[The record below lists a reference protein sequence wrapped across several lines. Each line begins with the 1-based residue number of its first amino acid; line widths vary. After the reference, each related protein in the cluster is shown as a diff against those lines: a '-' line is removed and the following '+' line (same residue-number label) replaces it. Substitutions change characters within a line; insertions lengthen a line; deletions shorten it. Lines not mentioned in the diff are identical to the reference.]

1 MQGKI
6 LDFSVQTN
14 SGIISGDDQQRYSFV
29 GIEWKE
35 QQLPKRGMSVDFDV
49 NTDGHAT
56 AIYAALTSPNTSTII
71 QQFQEKE
78 ESQYST
84 FDWFLKCMKNYVNF
98 NGRARRKE
106 FWFFALFY
114 LLGAFATMFI
124 DYLFG
129 TEILF
134 YVLYILAMALPQAGV
149 AIRRLHDIGRSGWW
163 YLISLVP
170 IVGFILLIIWFSKDG
185 DTHSNIYGQPVK

>member
-29 GIEWKE
+29 GSEWKE

-49 NTDGHAT
+49 NTDGDAT
-56 AIYAALTSPNTSTII
+56 AIYAALASPNTSTII

-78 ESQYST
+78 ESQYSA
-84 FDWFLKCMKNYVNF
+84 FDWFLKCMKYYVNF

-114 LLGAFATMFI
+114 LLGAFITMFFRLSLRCR
-124 DYLFG
+124 DS
-129 TEILF
+129 
-134 YVLYILAMALPQAGV
+134 VLYVVHLSYGSTSS
-149 AIRRLHDIGRSGWW
+149 RRCRS
-163 YLISLVP
+163 S
-170 IVGFILLIIWFSKDG
+170 F
-185 DTHSNIYGQPVK
+185 T